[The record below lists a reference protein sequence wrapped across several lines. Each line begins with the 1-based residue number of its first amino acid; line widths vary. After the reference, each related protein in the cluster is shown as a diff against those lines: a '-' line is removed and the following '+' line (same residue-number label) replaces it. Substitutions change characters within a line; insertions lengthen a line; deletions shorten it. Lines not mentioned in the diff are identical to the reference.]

1 MGGLT
6 FITGGARSG
15 KSSFALREAS
25 SKAGRRLF
33 VATLEPRDEEMR
45 LRAELHRAERG
56 PGWESREEPLGL
68 AAALS
73 EAAEGCEV
81 CVVDCLT
88 LWLSNVIH
96 AGRDVEAE
104 IAGLVSALEDAKR
117 HIEVYVVSNEVGM
130 GIVPGNELA
139 RRFRDYAGLLNQK
152 VAGAAD
158 SVYLMA
164 SGIPVRI
171 K

>member
-1 MGGLT
+1 VGELT

-15 KSSFALREAS
+15 KSSFALGEAS
-25 SKAGRRLF
+25 SRAGKRLF

-56 PGWESREEPLGL
+56 PGWDTREEPLGL
-68 AAALS
+68 AAALV
-73 EAAEGCEV
+73 EAREGYDV

-88 LWLSNVIH
+88 LWLSNVVH
-96 AGRDVEAE
+96 AGRDVEGE
-104 IAGLVSALEDAKR
+104 IARLVSALQGARERLA
-117 HIEVYVVSNEVGM
+117 VYAVSNEVGM
-130 GIVPGNELA
+130 GIVPENGLA

-152 VAGAAD
+152 VAAAAD
-158 SVYLMA
+158 GVYLMA